1 MSNALPFKWSEM
13 QQYNIQHNF
22 METDI
27 NSPDVSQARKQVKDR
42 RCWTRSEGHH
52 GEKIKNGSFASDLR
66 FVHISI
72 SLVTP

>member
-27 NSPDVSQARKQVKDR
+27 NSPDVSQAREQVKDNR
-42 RCWTRSEGHH
+42 
-52 GEKIKNGSFASDLR
+52 
-66 FVHISI
+66 
-72 SLVTP
+72 